1 MRNSLIEEKQG
12 AVGKIIFRTAFN
24 QFSPH
29 DSAIHDSV
37 KKYCDEQ
44 HVESAGKRNC
54 IMSEKLEQGVSVL
67 LVGGFGHAVCVFDEW
82 LREAAPVRLIG
93 AVQTLPDEPLDGFLA
108 HPWAQKFEPA
118 IYQDLAEALA
128 SEKTDLVVVSTRPDL
143 NPDLIE
149 RCLRAGCHVIAE
161 KPLAVDEAGL
171 VRLHTAARETGKHI
185 LSMLCMSNFPTHI
198 EARELVEQGVIG
210 EPVLINTRK
219 SYQWGT
225 RADWFARRETYG
237 GIWPW
242 VGIHAFY
249 MARFI
254 TGRKVTHVLA
264 AQEQNRF
271 HKDLPDCSDCLS
283 GLFLLEENIQMT
295 VSIDLLRPDGEKEWG
310 DDWIRVVG
318 SEGSIES
325 NPGLGTIRLIRKG
338 QPEEVRI
345 AKAVPSSVCTAFL
358 DVVKNNADFSGHTA
372 LGLQLTDA
380 SLTAARASV
389 EGLCGLDVNPEHW
402 A

>member
-1 MRNSLIEEKQG
+1 M
-12 AVGKIIFRTAFN
+12 T
-24 QFSPH
+24 
-29 DSAIHDSV
+29 
-37 KKYCDEQ
+37 
-44 HVESAGKRNC
+44 ES
-54 IMSEKLEQGVSVL
+54 VSVL

-82 LREAAPVRLIG
+82 LRADAPVRLVG
-93 AVQTLPDEPLDGFLA
+93 AVQTLPDETLDGFLA

-118 IYQDLAEALA
+118 IYQDLQEALSA
-128 SEKTDLVVVSTRPDL
+128 EKPDLVVVSTRPDL

-149 RCLRAGCHVIAE
+149 ISLRAGCHVIAE
-161 KPLAVDEAGL
+161 KPLALDEAGL
-171 VRLHTAARETGKHI
+171 VRLHSAARETGKYI

-198 EARELVEQGVIG
+198 EARELVEQGAIG

-249 MARFI
+249 MADFI

-271 HKDLPDCSDCLS
+271 HPEVAGGCSDCLT
-283 GLFLLEENIQMT
+283 GLFRLEGNVQMS
-295 VSIDLLRPDGEKEWG
+295 VSIDLLRPDGQKEWG
-310 DDWIRVVG
+310 DDWIRIVG

-325 NPGLGTIRLIRKG
+325 NPGQGTLRLIRKG
-338 QPEEVRI
+338 QPEEVRF
-345 AKAVPSSVCTAFL
+345 AKTVPPSMSTAFL
-358 DVVKNNADFSGHTA
+358 DAVIHGADFSKHTA

-389 EGLCGLDVNPEHW
+389 EGLCGLDVNPERW